1 MRKTTT
7 YRLRFLAIWSV
18 LLGFGC
24 PAAVAGSPSPQKLA
38 ADFEMTRTLSVLS
51 DTLSSSGKLV
61 LGGPGLLRWETVS
74 PTRSLLVVNRA
85 QAWIQYP
92 DLGVT
97 KQFDVGSDPVMK
109 VLSEHLFALTKGQF
123 EKLDAWYQVKEKDGA
138 TQLIPKQKQIGN
150 VFREIRVRLNPE
162 GVVQRVDMVS
172 KGGDTTVIEF
182 KNVRLNPPLAPNT
195 FRID

>member
-1 MRKTTT
+1 MRKATA
-7 YRLRFLAIWSV
+7 YHIRFLSIWAM
-18 LLGFGC
+18 LLGL
-24 PAAVAGSPSPQKLA
+24 GSPVAASESPSDQKLA
-38 ADFEMTRTLSVLS
+38 ANFEMTRTLAVLS

-74 PTRSLLVVNRA
+74 PSRSLLVVNRG

-97 KQFDVGSDPVMK
+97 KQFDIGNDPVME

-123 EKLDAWYQVKEKDGA
+123 EKLDKWYQVKEKDGA
-138 TQLIPKQKQIGN
+138 KQLVPKQKQIAS
-150 VFREIRVRLNPE
+150 VFSEIRVSLGAR
-162 GVVQRVDMVS
+162 GVVRRVEMVS
-172 KGGDTTVIEF
+172 TGGDITVIEF